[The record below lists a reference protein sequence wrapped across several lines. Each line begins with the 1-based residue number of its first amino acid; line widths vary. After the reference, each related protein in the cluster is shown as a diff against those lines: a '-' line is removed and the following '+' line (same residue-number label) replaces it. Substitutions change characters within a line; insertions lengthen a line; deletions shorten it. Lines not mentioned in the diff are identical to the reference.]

1 MQSSEDKRMPKKNA
15 NKLPVLYLI
24 APCYNEEAVL
34 PETYK
39 LFEDKLIELIDAK
52 KISEESRTLFVNDGS
67 KDSTWDI
74 ISQLSSE
81 HKYIEGICLSRNRGH
96 QNALLA
102 GLMEAKDLCDVT
114 ITLDCDGQH
123 DINAVNQMLEKYNE
137 GYEVVYGVRN
147 SRTGD
152 SFLKK
157 VFSEMYYKLLNAL
170 GGEIITNHADY
181 RLVSSKVLNA
191 FEDFKEVNIF
201 LRGLFP
207 LVGFKSTTINYDQLD
222 RVAGSSHYN
231 LSRMLTLAIDGIT
244 SLSIKPIRIITGIGV
259 FVALVSFIGVVYS
272 ILTFFFGKTV
282 PGWASMTSTLC
293 FVSGIQLISL
303 GVIGEYVG
311 KTYMETKQR
320 PRYIISDRTFENKQ

>member
-1 MQSSEDKRMPKKNA
+1 MAKTKEKK
-15 NKLPVLYLI
+15 KTLYLI
-24 APCYNEEAVL
+24 APCYNEENVL
-34 PETYK
+34 PVTYK
-39 LFEDKLIELIDAK
+39 LFVDKLEQLIAEK
-52 KISEESRTLFVNDGS
+52 RISKDSRALFVNDGS
-67 KDSTWDI
+67 SDNTWSI
-74 ISQLSSE
+74 IQKHSKENTL
-81 HKYIEGICLSRNRGH
+81 IEGICLSRNRGH

-102 GLMEAKDLCDVT
+102 GLMEAKNLCDVT

-123 DINAVNQMLEKYNE
+123 DINAVDVMLDKYDE

-157 VFSEMYYKLLNAL
+157 QFSELYYKLINAM
-170 GGEIITNHADY
+170 GGEVIANHADY
-181 RLVSSKVLNA
+181 RLASAKVLNA
-191 FEDFKEVNIF
+191 FADYHEVNIF

-222 RVAGSSHYN
+222 RVAGKSHYD

-244 SLSIKPIRIITGIGV
+244 SLSIRPIRIITGFGV
-259 FVALVSFIGVVYS
+259 FVALVSFIGVIYS
-272 ILTFFFGKTV
+272 IIMFFVGNTV
-282 PGWASMTSTLC
+282 PGWASMTCTLC

-311 KTYMETKQR
+311 KTYMETKHR
-320 PRYIISDRTFENKQ
+320 PRYIISEKTYK